1 MRLHF
6 FIVRGRQFLV
16 AADVG
21 CFPHRQETRSNHKG
35 FHAVSREVAQLVNTV
50 DRAMSKVQHDIEE
63 IPSNDPRRHAL
74 VDGLR
79 GSSKLETRVTQ
90 LFKYVVCYC
99 WRRNDG

>member
-1 MRLHF
+1 MLLF
-6 FIVRGRQFLV
+6 
-16 AADVG
+16 
-21 CFPHRQETRSNHKG
+21 QEKRSSHNLKG
-35 FHAVSREVAQLVNTV
+35 LYPVSREVMQLVNTV
-50 DRAMSKVQHDIEE
+50 DRAMSKVQHDIKE
-63 IPSNDPRRHAL
+63 IPSSDPRWHAL